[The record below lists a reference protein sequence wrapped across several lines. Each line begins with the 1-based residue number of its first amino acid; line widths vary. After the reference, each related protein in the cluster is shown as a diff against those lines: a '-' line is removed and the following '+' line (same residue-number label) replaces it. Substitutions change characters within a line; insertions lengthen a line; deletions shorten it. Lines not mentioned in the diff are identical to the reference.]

1 MAFKSIQIDDKHAA
15 MVKHELLIP
24 QMAAQIV
31 QYIVIGVGVVLFITG
46 TYLVAKSGT
55 KKRLR
60 VIPVLFKIPRQ

>member
-1 MAFKSIQIDDKHAA
+1 

-31 QYIVIGVGVVLFITG
+31 QYIVIGVGVLLFITG

-55 KKRLR
+55 KKRSKVRNPSFVYSTEKLTCN
-60 VIPVLFKIPRQ
+60 VHHHN